1 MVGPVSV
8 EGVAGM
14 AFTVT
19 TEANEVAGQPEA
31 AEVTVTV
38 YEPAALAV

>member
-1 MVGPVSV
+1 MVGPERVL
-8 EGVAGM
+8 GVAGM

-19 TEANEVAGQPEA
+19 TEGNEVAGHPPAA

-38 YEPAALAV
+38 

>member
-1 MVGPVSV
+1 MLGPVRV
-8 EGVAGM
+8 VGVAGM

-19 TEANEVAGQPEA
+19 TEDEEVVAHPA

-38 YEPAALAV
+38 